1 MPSPADFES
10 QDEFMKAC
18 VPMVM
23 HEGMTNEQAVGQCM
37 GMWSEHTDAKKWRIE
52 HAAVKAVGD
61 WELDVNP
68 VPFGSRQ
75 TADSDGQWFDAFTD
89 IMERVFTTPL
99 VIYQHGIKRG
109 GRAADEK
116 PNIIGQSVAGSW
128 KKSGDGWHI
137 RVRLDQTKEE
147 AREIMQAAYKRE
159 VAVSSDSIS
168 HLARLDVGG
177 RLIQYEKNRPGRI
190 AVWPTAGFSLWE
202 MGGGNF
208 RPANRSAIAL
218 PAMKAIYREAGLPF
232 PELKDTPGVSNYASA
247 EAARRAKVARE
258 NAQNIL
264 KKLKQQE

>member
-1 MPSPADFES
+1 MPNPADFES
-10 QDEFMKAC
+10 QDEFMKVC
-18 VPMVM
+18 VPMVVT
-23 HEGMTNEQAVGQCM
+23 EGKDNAAAVGQCM
-37 GMWSEHTDAKKWRIE
+37 GMWADHMDARKWRIE

-68 VPFGSRQ
+68 VPFGSRS

-89 IMERVFTTPL
+89 IQERVFQTPL

-116 PNIIGQSVAGSW
+116 PNIIGQSIAGTW
-128 KKSGDGWHI
+128 KKLSDGWHI
-137 RVRLDQTKEE
+137 KVRLDDGKAE

-190 AVWPTAGFSLWE
+190 AVWPMAGFSLWE
-202 MGGGNF
+202 LGNGNF
-208 RPANRSAIAL
+208 RPANRQAMAL

-232 PELKDTPGVSNYASA
+232 PDLKDSPGVSNYMSDDMAK
-247 EAARRAKVARE
+247 RAKVARE
-258 NAQNIL
+258 QAQKIL
-264 KKLKQQE
+264 EKLKR